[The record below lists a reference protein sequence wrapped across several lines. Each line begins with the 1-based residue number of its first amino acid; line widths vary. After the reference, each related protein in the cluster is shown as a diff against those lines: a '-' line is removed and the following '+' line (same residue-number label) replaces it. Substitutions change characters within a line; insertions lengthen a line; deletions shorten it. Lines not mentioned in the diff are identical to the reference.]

1 MIVNGIRPRSLR
13 RRLTLVGLGALLA
26 AGILAM
32 PAEAHADTIGDVALA
47 NAAGICGLLAH
58 KPTFQGVD
66 EVAAQLLAQGWTEV
80 TTGAVMR
87 VAIDAV
93 CPKFTPLLL
102 AWPQQ
107 AVTPTI
113 GTAYVA

>member
-13 RRLTLVGLGALLA
+13 RWLTLIGLGGLLA

-32 PAEAHADTIGDVALA
+32 PAEAHADPSVGDVALA
-47 NAAGICGLLAH
+47 NAAGICGLLTH
-58 KPTFQGVD
+58 EPTFQGVD

-102 AWPQQ
+102 AWANQ
-107 AVTPTI
+107 TMDS
-113 GTAYVA
+113 GAYAI